1 VSRFEQRLTR
11 LEQRIGTRPGP
22 RHIIVT
28 NVNFEGCTHEL
39 FPGGPFV
46 DVLGPPLT
54 EKELDDLR
62 EKYRRDTDD
71 QS

>member
-1 VSRFEQRLTR
+1 MNLERRIVR
-11 LEQRIGTRPGP
+11 LEEKLAVKPGP

-28 NVNFEGCTHEL
+28 NVNFEGCMHEL
-39 FPGGPFV
+39 FPGGPFL

-54 EKELDDLR
+54 ADELDDFR
-62 EKYRRDTDD
+62 EKYRRDPDE